1 MENYSEFLF
10 HCKRDPIESVLGAE
24 ARTMIYVLV
33 GQRKGHSG
41 LLLARRS
48 SAKKKIVELL
58 EW

>member
-10 HCKRDPIESVLGAE
+10 HCNRDRIERFLGAE

-48 SAKKKIVELL
+48 FAKKMIVELL